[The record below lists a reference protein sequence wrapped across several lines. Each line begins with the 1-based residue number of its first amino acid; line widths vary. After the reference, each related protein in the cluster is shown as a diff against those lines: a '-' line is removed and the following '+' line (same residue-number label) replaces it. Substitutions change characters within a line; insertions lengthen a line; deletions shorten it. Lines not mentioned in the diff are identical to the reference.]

1 MIFFGH
7 RVPLNREHKQAY
19 YLQMYSMMML
29 FVALSYELILA
40 KEVFGF
46 TFMFKF
52 FALLFIYNF
61 HFKTFYKLDLFYWI
75 FSAII
80 VIYQLWGFILAIL
93 TTHSYSLFYMYL
105 TSNMALWLEL
115 YIMSSPIF
123 FPRTLWWEY
132 DVRYRS
138 DLKIE
143 VEIHNQA
150 QVESFNGRMTD
161 IRRSAA
167 CVVLFQDV
175 PLKKKI
181 HIKTKHDNKVIEI
194 PAVVLS
200 KREYSFGRG
209 ITYGVKFL
217 LKTNDEK
224 KLFKSFSEE
233 WKTQRNKKL
242 EIKLLDLRSK
252 EKIHIE

>member
-1 MIFFGH
+1 MFFFGH
-7 RVPLNREHKQAY
+7 KVPLNREHKQAY
-19 YLQMYSMMML
+19 YLQMYSMLML
-29 FVALSYELILA
+29 FVALTYEIILG
-40 KEVFGF
+40 KE
-46 TFMFKF
+46 TFNF
-52 FALLFIYNF
+52 FFMLKIITWGVIYNF
-61 HFKTFYKLDLFYWI
+61 HFKTFYRLDLFYWI
-75 FSAII
+75 FSTLIFC
-80 VIYQLWGFILAIL
+80 YQLWGFFFAIVA
-93 TTHSYSLFYMYL
+93 THSYSLFYMYL
-105 TSNMALWLEL
+105 TSNIALWLEL

-143 VEIHNQA
+143 VEVHNQS
-150 QVESFNGRMTD
+150 QVEAFNGRMTD

-181 HIKTKHDNKVIEI
+181 YIKTNHENKIIELA
-194 PAVVLS
+194 AVVLS

-217 LKTNDEK
+217 LKTNDQK

-233 WKTQRNKKL
+233 WKGHRNKKL
-242 EIKLLDLRSK
+242 EIKLLDLRNN
-252 EKIHIE
+252 EKPS

>member
-1 MIFFGH
+1 MIFFGPK
-7 RVPLNREHKQAY
+7 VPLNREHKQAY
-19 YLQMYSMMML
+19 YLQMYSMIML
-29 FVALSYELILA
+29 LLALGYELILA
-40 KEVFGF
+40 RELFNFSFIVKLFSLG
-46 TFMFKF
+46 
-52 FALLFIYNF
+52 LLYNF

-75 FSAII
+75 FSFII
-80 VIYQLWGFILAIL
+80 ACYQLWCFIFAIAGSS
-93 TTHSYSLFYMYL
+93 SYSLFYMYL
-105 TSNMALWLEL
+105 TSNLALWLEL

-143 VEIHNQA
+143 LEVHSSS
-150 QVESFNGRMTD
+150 QVESFVGRMTD

-167 CVVLFQDV
+167 CVVLFQDL

-181 HIKTKHDNKVIEI
+181 HIKTKHEDKIIELA
-194 PAVVLS
+194 AVVLS

-217 LKTNDEK
+217 LKTNEEK
-224 KLFKSFSEE
+224 KLFKSFSQE
-233 WKTQRNKKL
+233 WKTHRNKKL
-242 EIKLLDLRSK
+242 EIKLIDLKNNERS
-252 EKIHIE
+252 H

>member
-19 YLQMYSMMML
+19 YLQMYSMLML
-29 FVALSYELILA
+29 FVALNYEILLG
-40 KEVFGF
+40 KE
-46 TFMFKF
+46 TFNF
-52 FALLFIYNF
+52 FFLLKLFVLAFIYNF
-61 HFKTFYKLDLFYWI
+61 HFRTFYKLDLYFWV
-75 FSAII
+75 FSFLI
-80 VIYQLWGFILAIL
+80 VCYQLWGFIVAVVG
-93 TTHSYSLFYMYL
+93 THSYSLFYMYL
-105 TSNMALWLEL
+105 TSNIALWLEL

-138 DLKIE
+138 DLKIG
-143 VEIHNQA
+143 VELHNA
-150 QVESFNGRMTD
+150 SQVESFTGRMTD

-167 CVVLFQDV
+167 CVVLFQDI

-181 HIKTKHDNKVIEI
+181 FIKTNHDNRSMEL

-217 LKTNDEK
+217 LKTNEEK
-224 KLFKSFSEE
+224 KLFKNFSIE
-233 WKTQRNKKL
+233 WAAHRNKKL
-242 EIKLLDLRSK
+242 EIKLIDLKNNERSN
-252 EKIHIE
+252 

>member
-1 MIFFGH
+1 MILFGPKA
-7 RVPLNREHKQAY
+7 PLNREHKQAY
-19 YLQMYSMMML
+19 YLQMYSMLML
-29 FVALSYELILA
+29 FVALNYEILLG
-40 KEVFGF
+40 KE
-46 TFMFKF
+46 TFNFLFILKLMGL
-52 FALLFIYNF
+52 AFIYNF
-61 HFKTFYKLDLFYWI
+61 HFRTFYKLDLFYWV
-75 FSAII
+75 FSTLI
-80 VIYQLWGFILAIL
+80 VFYQLWGFIFALVSSR
-93 TTHSYSLFYMYL
+93 SYSLFYMYL
-105 TSNMALWLEL
+105 TSNIALWLEL

-143 VEIHNQA
+143 VELHNA
-150 QVESFNGRMTD
+150 SQVESFVGRMTD

-181 HIKTKHDNKVIEI
+181 HIKTKHGSKIIELA
-194 PAVVLS
+194 AVVLS

-217 LKTNDEK
+217 LKTNEEK

-233 WKTQRNKKL
+233 WKSHRNKKL
-242 EIKLLDLRSK
+242 EIKLIDLRNN
-252 EKIHIE
+252 EKSN